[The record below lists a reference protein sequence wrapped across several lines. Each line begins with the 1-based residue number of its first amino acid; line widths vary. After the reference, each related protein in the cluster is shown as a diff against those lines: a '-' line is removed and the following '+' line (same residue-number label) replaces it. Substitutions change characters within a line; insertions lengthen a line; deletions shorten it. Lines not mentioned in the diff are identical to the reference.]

1 MARKQDQGTQ
11 FEWCVLH
18 TAYSRLTNPEVLSS
32 TQLKTKEKAL
42 TNWDKA
48 NSTVQNHAKNVID
61 KLVPSSPNESLNFYK
76 SFEKMGSGSKS
87 DIVFYKGSTLYQC
100 SMKYGDSF
108 QLSSSMIETNV
119 TVLTDIFKK
128 ISRGKGAKT
137 DGNTLA
143 NIQKVINDVE
153 AFFPNKYMTSNDI
166 DSLVKH
172 NPNAAALEERLIE
185 IIGTK
190 GKDGVGS
197 VYDEFRCAFVEE
209 SITGKMT
216 LKGKP
221 MHVATHILTEKGV
234 RPITKK
240 LVHEFCAI
248 VNPRFSK
255 KKQGTFPKTRQLGK
269 GVQGPKEM
277 IPVSLQGV
285 TQYNPVI
292 RIDVKLG

>member
-1 MARKQDQGTQ
+1 MAQDQGTQ

-32 TQLKTKEKAL
+32 TKLKTKEKAL

-221 MHVATHILTEKGV
+221 MQVATHILTEKGV

>member
-1 MARKQDQGTQ
+1 MAQDQGTQ

-172 NPNAAALEERLIE
+172 NPNAAALEERFIE

-255 KKQGTFPKTRQLGK
+255 KKQGTFPKTRKLGK

-277 IPVSLQGV
+277 ITVSLQGV

>member
-1 MARKQDQGTQ
+1 MAQDQGTQ

-61 KLVPSSPNESLNFYK
+61 KLVPSSPNESLNFYR

-221 MHVATHILTEKGV
+221 MQVATHILTEKGV

>member
-1 MARKQDQGTQ
+1 MAQDQGTQ

-87 DIVFYKGSTLYQC
+87 DIVFYKGSTLYLC

-277 IPVSLQGV
+277 IPASLQGV

>member
-1 MARKQDQGTQ
+1 MAQDQGTQ

-32 TQLKTKEKAL
+32 TQLTTKEDAQ

-61 KLVPSSPNESLNFYK
+61 KLAPSSPNESLKFYS
-76 SFEKMGSGSKS
+76 SFQKMGSGSKS
-87 DIVFYKGSTLYQC
+87 DIIFYKGGKLYQC

-119 TVLTDIFKK
+119 TALTGIYKK
-128 ISRGKGAKT
+128 IARGKGSKT

-143 NIQKVINDVE
+143 NIQAVINDVE

-221 MHVATHILTEKGV
+221 LQIATHILTEKGV

-277 IPVSLQGV
+277 IPASLQGV

-292 RIDVKLG
+292 RLDVKLG

>member
-1 MARKQDQGTQ
+1 MAQDQGTQ

-18 TAYSRLTNPEVLSS
+18 TAYSRLSNPEVLSS
-32 TQLKTKEKAL
+32 TQLTTKGDAQ
-42 TNWDKA
+42 TNWNKA
-48 NSTVQNHAKNVID
+48 NSTVQKDSVKIID
-61 KLVPSSPNESLNFYK
+61 KLAKTLSTNESLKFYA
-76 SFEKMGSGSKS
+76 SFQKMGSGSKS
-87 DIVFYKGSTLYQC
+87 DIIFYKSGKIYQC
-100 SMKYGDSF
+100 SMKYGNSF
-108 QLSSSMIETNV
+108 QLSSSMIETNI
-119 TVLTDIFKK
+119 TALTDIFKK
-128 ISRGKGAKT
+128 ISRGKGASS
-137 DGNTLA
+137 DGTTLS
-143 NIQKVINDVE
+143 NIQRVINDVE

-221 MHVATHILTEKGV
+221 LQIATHILTEKGI

-255 KKQGTFPKTRQLGK
+255 KKQGTFPKSRQLGK
-269 GVQGPKEM
+269 GVQGPKELV
-277 IPVSLQGV
+277 PASLQGV

-292 RIDVKLG
+292 RLDVKLG

>member
-1 MARKQDQGTQ
+1 MAQDQGTQ

-48 NSTVQNHAKNVID
+48 NTTVQNHAKNVID
-61 KLVPSSPNESLNFYK
+61 KLVPSSPNESLNFYR

-87 DIVFYKGSTLYQC
+87 DIVFYKGNTLYQC

-221 MHVATHILTEKGV
+221 MQVATHILTEKGV

-269 GVQGPKEM
+269 GVLGPKEM
-277 IPVSLQGV
+277 IPASLQGV

-292 RIDVKLG
+292 RLDVKLG

>member
-1 MARKQDQGTQ
+1 MAQDQGTQ

-87 DIVFYKGSTLYQC
+87 DIVFYKGNTLYQC

-255 KKQGTFPKTRQLGK
+255 KRQGTFPKTRQLGK
-269 GVQGPKEM
+269 GVQGPIER
-277 IPVSLQGV
+277 IPASLQGV

>member
-1 MARKQDQGTQ
+1 MAQDQGTQ

-48 NSTVQNHAKNVID
+48 NSTVRNHAKNVID
-61 KLVPSSPNESLNFYK
+61 KLVPSSPNESVNFYR

-87 DIVFYKGSTLYQC
+87 DIVFYKGNTLYQC

-221 MHVATHILTEKGV
+221 MQVATHILTEKGV

-269 GVQGPKEM
+269 GVLGPKEM
-277 IPVSLQGV
+277 IPASLQGV

-292 RIDVKLG
+292 RLDVKLG

>member
-1 MARKQDQGTQ
+1 MAQDQGTQ

-87 DIVFYKGSTLYQC
+87 DIVFYKGGKIYQC

>member
-1 MARKQDQGTQ
+1 MAQDQGTQ

-48 NSTVQNHAKNVID
+48 NSTVRNHAKNVID

-240 LVHEFCAI
+240 LIHEFCAI

-255 KKQGTFPKTRQLGK
+255 KRQGTFPKTRQLGK
-269 GVQGPKEM
+269 GVLGPKEM